1 MNCIC
6 QNGWTHPQC
15 PRHGEYVG
23 QLAGQAALINQ
34 QAYKVAA
41 VKDDD
46 PVSPS
51 HYKTTAGIEAIDV
64 IESFKLNYRLGS
76 ALKYILRAGKKG
88 PADTDIRKAMWFLQ
102 RELDKGGDSGVGGD
116 RTK

>member
-1 MNCIC
+1 MDTDHKGPCYALANAQEAANIGKC
-6 QNGWTHPQC
+6 
-15 PRHGEYVG
+15 Y
-23 QLAGQAALINQ
+23 AGQVQDQLQDN
-34 QAYKVAA
+34 
-41 VKDDD
+41 
-46 PVSPS
+46 PVSPN
-51 HYKTTAGIEAIDV
+51 HYKTTSGLEAIDV

-102 RELDKGGDSGVGGD
+102 RELDKGGDNGVGGD